1 MTVKNEQASIKPLMD
16 SLLGQS
22 RTPDEIVVDGGSSDR
37 KVHLL

>member
-1 MTVKNEQASIKPLMD
+1 MIVRNEQTSIEPLMN